1 MQVQN
6 PLILNIN
13 CMNISWTFQNEVA
26 SYFTSKQVYV
36 GTAEEL
42 QLGCASDG
50 KAIGQSGN
58 KEEEHYSVEK
68 KEDSG
73 RGRHE

>member
-1 MQVQN
+1 MWEQQR
-6 PLILNIN
+6 N
-13 CMNISWTFQNEVA
+13 CN
-26 SYFTSKQVYV
+26 
-36 GTAEEL
+36 
-42 QLGCASDG
+42 LGCASDG